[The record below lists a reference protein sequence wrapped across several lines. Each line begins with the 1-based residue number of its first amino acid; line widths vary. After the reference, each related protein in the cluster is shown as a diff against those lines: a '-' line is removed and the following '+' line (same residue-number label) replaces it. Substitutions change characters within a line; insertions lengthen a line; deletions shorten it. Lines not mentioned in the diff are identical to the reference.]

1 MMTLNVRRMLQLL
14 LGAAAGLFAWPLME
28 ALIRAMPIF
37 PNYLAY
43 TAASGAAFGLV
54 FGAALG
60 GAEGIAA
67 ARPRRIMTGTL
78 WGALAGLVGGA
89 AGFLLGQGVLF
100 LSGELLT
107 GGSKAARAMA
117 APLARAA
124 GWATLG
130 VIVGAAAGVRSASAR
145 KCGIGALGGL
155 AGGLS
160 GGALIEFGLANFP
173 RSSAVRGV
181 GLVLF
186 GSLLGLSF
194 AAVER
199 RLSFGV
205 LRVLNGPLKG
215 REFLLNQRTTRI
227 GEDPRCD
234 VPLEGYR
241 SVAPVH
247 ALIARRG
254 RELVVE
260 SLSGPL
266 SVNEVPAEGKLCP
279 LKYDDAIACGS
290 VRFLLRRE

>member
-1 MMTLNVRRMLQLL
+1 MMTLNVRRLLQIL

-28 ALIRAMPIF
+28 ALIRAMPAF

-43 TAASGAAFGLV
+43 TAVSGAAFGLV

-67 ARPRRIMTGTL
+67 ARTRRIVSGSL
-78 WGALAGLVGGA
+78 WGALAGFLGGA

-100 LSGELLT
+100 VAGEFLT
-107 GGSKAARAMA
+107 GSVRAIRSLA
-117 APLARAA
+117 APIARAA
-124 GWATLG
+124 GWATMG
-130 VIVGAAAGVRSASAR
+130 VLVGAAAGIRSASLR
-145 KCGIGALGGL
+145 KCGIGALGGFV
-155 AGGLS
+155 GGLA
-160 GGALIEFGLANFP
+160 GGALIEFGLSRFP
-173 RSSAVRGV
+173 QSSAVRGI
-181 GLVLF
+181 GLVVF

-215 REFLLNQRTTRI
+215 REFLLNQRTTRV

-234 VPLEGYR
+234 VPIAGYR
-241 SVAPVH
+241 NVAPLH

-254 RELVVE
+254 RELVIE
-260 SLSGPL
+260 PAAGPL
-266 SVNEVPAEGKLCP
+266 SVNETKVESGVLP